1 VLRFNT
7 RGTRSERGTS
17 EGTFDGGDAE
27 RLDVAAAVEY
37 ADFAD
42 LPSIWLLGWSFGT
55 ELALRYGSDACVV
68 GLILLSPP
76 LRRTTVDDLSVWAAN
91 GKPVIALVP
100 EFDDYLRPAE
110 AAQRFAVIP
119 QAEVVG
125 VAGAKHLWVGDA
137 ERVLNEI
144 VRRVNPAAA
153 PLPTQWPGPEVG

>member
-1 VLRFNT
+1 
-7 RGTRSERGTS
+7 
-17 EGTFDGGDAE
+17 
-27 RLDVAAAVEY
+27 
-37 ADFAD
+37 
-42 LPSIWLLGWSFGT
+42 
-55 ELALRYGSDACVV
+55 
-68 GLILLSPP
+68 
-76 LRRTTVDDLSVWAAN
+76 VDDLSVWAAN